1 MKKLLLAMMAILALV
16 AARPA
21 PANAD
26 VIVHSNQNGWDQ
38 KGSDFT
44 MTGENGVYTR
54 DIQNAIAGFMFVIID
69 NGTEYK
75 AMSQP
80 ETVVIGKE
88 HETQQTNDYD
98 YNFKIE
104 DSGNYTITYTQSNH
118 KVKVTKTG
126 GDEPQ
131 PDTRDMYYK
140 SSAQGWESTKMK
152 SGENYTWTYEV
163 TGSDEFVIVA
173 NNTEELK
180 HNEATTTVIF
190 DTPYLLYKNMG
201 DSHNFKIEG
210 TAKYTVTVDASNK
223 DAMTVTVSKDGGDEP
238 GPDTPTPYTGNLKL
252 KFGVGSN
259 WNDGIDMK
267 KDSDWSNNHKWS
279 YTFTA
284 QANTGFVI
292 RDAEGKDHKHATA
305 FTDEN
310 PLQFDHAYT
319 LDEGH
324 TDADGGNNFILK
336 DAGSYIVTV
345 DASDKNAMTVTV
357 SKKGGDEPQPS
368 VTYSL
373 WSNIDGDWGKIDF
386 TSHENDIWTKGV
398 ENVNGK
404 AFVIKD
410 SDGKEYKPE
419 EATHIYTTTVTKTV
433 AVREGE
439 TSGQDFIFETAGK
452 YTITLDASN
461 ASNLTVTV
469 TPAGAGDENVDEWPE
484 GAEKFVYFNA
494 GFAWERADRINK
506 GKIYA
511 HFIKKGEDIKD
522 PTDNDWRFEMKDNRD
537 VEGNTNAMLP
547 LFYAPVPENY
557 QEYDGVQFEAENG
570 IVYNTKKC
578 SDYKKYD
585 SEHWFDFIFTADNS
599 VDGIGKVFSAEQS
612 VMTYEQYR
620 VRRDDP
626 NKEALYYLGTNI
638 QGRDG
643 LSNSAAWYETD
654 FSGKVGISQ
663 ASEGVFM
670 FQLKPTDS
678 KADIKFKMSWV
689 DANTRTKDYNTKYN
703 RTGNAEL
710 TGGDKRWW
718 ATYNLGLVGPTL
730 APKYNGSLE
739 DAEYEEQYKPAEGI
753 DGNAAMKYIPRRC
766 RKYSRYC
773 SYDWWIASDM
783 IDDGTYYVIVDTYY
797 KTTALIKY
805 EPKPTLSSLT
815 EDAPRKNETP
825 FSDEDAARYGSQL
838 KGAQVHGTTLV
849 KYANTVS
856 GNATIKPSNNIIELW
871 RENDYQLEYGIY
883 YKIDGTQDES
893 TIISKFNGL
902 KEAERYSIE
911 MDNLPYGKNV
921 QVGVRC
927 TYTDNINN
935 KGDYVAKFRS
945 FTNWKET
952 TNTQQTAVVEASVS
966 QPTAVRFLD
975 NNLWHA
981 SASATINV
989 TTSGD
994 LAYYID
1000 IDPDKNNRD
1009 HPVRFAEAS
1018 DFQVQANIGNS
1029 HYTASDNNWA
1039 DPRNGG
1045 NIDFVID
1052 NIEDPTSTSYYD
1064 ATFTVQVPYIVG
1076 DLTPTVKY
1084 SAEAEGED
1092 NWTDLPAAASVRR
1105 RANDAA
1111 SAIRVDFAPVDVIAT
1126 VKDMALSGINDVV
1139 ADGDAEAEYFNLQ
1152 GVRVRGDIV
1161 PGVYIVRR
1169 GATVTKE
1176 IVK

>member
-16 AARPA
+16 AARPVTA
-21 PANAD
+21 SAAD
-26 VIVHSNQNGWDQ
+26 WYFVGGPNSSWTVTDEWGFDKKSDGIYT
-38 KGSDFT
+38 KKISDFAGGFKIHDGSNWKNSFGSN
-44 MTGENGVYTR
+44 GENLKLGEIY
-54 DIQNAIAGFMFVIID
+54 NAGTDGDNIAID
-69 NGTEYK
+69 
-75 AMSQP
+75 SDSF
-80 ETVVIGKE
+80 
-88 HETQQTNDYD
+88 TNVTDVL
-98 YNFKIE
+98 I
-104 DSGNYTITYTQSNH
+104 TINTTDHSILI
-118 KVKVTKTG
+118 TKDG
-126 GDEPQ
+126 SDEPQ

-140 SSAQGWESTKMK
+140 SSGQGWGSTKMK

-173 NNTEELK
+173 DDTEELK

-190 DTPYLLYKNMG
+190 DTPYLLYKKMG
-201 DSHNFKIEG
+201 DNHNFKIDG

-223 DAMTVTVSKDGGDEP
+223 DAMTVTVSKGG
-238 GPDTPTPYTGNLKL
+238 
-252 KFGVGSN
+252 
-259 WNDGIDMK
+259 
-267 KDSDWSNNHKWS
+267 
-279 YTFTA
+279 
-284 QANTGFVI
+284 
-292 RDAEGKDHKHATA
+292 EG
-305 FTDEN
+305 
-310 PLQFDHAYT
+310 
-319 LDEGH
+319 
-324 TDADGGNNFILK
+324 
-336 DAGSYIVTV
+336 
-345 DASDKNAMTVTV
+345 
-357 SKKGGDEPQPS
+357 PQPTI
-368 VTYSL
+368 TYTL
-373 WSNIDGDWGKIDF
+373 WSNINSSDNGPWSSIDF
-386 TSHENDIWTKGV
+386 DRNSNGKWEKDV

-404 AFVIKD
+404 SFVIKD
-410 SDGKEYKPE
+410 SDGKEYKPAQ
-419 EATHIYTTTVTKTV
+419 ATNIYAAIVTETV

-439 TSGQDFIFETAGK
+439 TSGQDFIFKADGK

-469 TPAGAGDENVDEWPE
+469 TPVRSGDQHVDKWP
-484 GAEKFVYFNA
+484 ANPEKFVYFNA

-511 HFIKKGEDIKD
+511 HFIKKGEDIKEPAD
-522 PTDNDWRFEMKDNRD
+522 GDWRFEMKDNRE

-557 QEYDGVQFEAENG
+557 QDYDGVQFEAENG

-643 LSNSAAWYETD
+643 LSNSAVWYETD

-689 DANTRTKDYNTKYN
+689 NANKRTKDYNTEYN

-730 APKYNGSLE
+730 APTYNGDLKAAQE
-739 DAEYEEQYKPAEGI
+739 AGDYEPATGI

-773 SYDWWIASDM
+773 SYDWWIGHDK
-783 IDDGTYYVIVDTYY
+783 IEDGTYYVIVDTYY

-856 GNATIKPSNNIIELW
+856 GNATIKPSANISELW

-981 SASATINV
+981 TASATINV

-1000 IDPDKNNRD
+1000 IDPDKNNRE

-1018 DFQVQANIGNS
+1018 DFQVQANIGNY
-1029 HYTASDNNWA
+1029 HYKASDNNWA

-1084 SAEAEGED
+1084 STEAEGED

-1126 VKDMALSGINDVV
+1126 VKDMALSGINDVM

>member
-1 MKKLLLAMMAILALV
+1 MMAILALV

-38 KGSDFT
+38 EGSDFT

-88 HETQQTNDYD
+88 HDTQQTNEYD

-104 DSGNYTITYTQSNH
+104 ESGNYTITYTQSNH

-126 GDEPQ
+126 SDEPQ
-131 PDTRDMYYK
+131 PDTREMYYK
-140 SSAQGWESTKMK
+140 SSAQGWGSTKMK

-173 NNTEELK
+173 NDTEELK
-180 HNEATTTVIF
+180 HNSATVTVEWNK
-190 DTPYLLYKNMG
+190 PYTLYKNQG

-210 TAKYTVTVDASNK
+210 SATYT
-223 DAMTVTVSKDGGDEP
+223 
-238 GPDTPTPYTGNLKL
+238 
-252 KFGVGSN
+252 
-259 WNDGIDMK
+259 
-267 KDSDWSNNHKWS
+267 
-279 YTFTA
+279 
-284 QANTGFVI
+284 
-292 RDAEGKDHKHATA
+292 
-305 FTDEN
+305 
-310 PLQFDHAYT
+310 
-319 LDEGH
+319 
-324 TDADGGNNFILK
+324 
-336 DAGSYIVTV
+336 VTV

-357 SKKGGDEPQPS
+357 SEKGGEPQPS

-373 WSNIDGDWGKIDF
+373 WSNINGDWGKIDF
-386 TSHENDIWTKGV
+386 TSHENDIWTKAV

-404 AFVIKD
+404 SFVIKD
-410 SDGKEYKPE
+410 SDGKEYKP
-419 EATHIYTTTVTKTV
+419 AQVTNILNATVTETV
-433 AVREGE
+433 AVREGD
-439 TSGQDFIFETAGK
+439 TSGQDFIFKADGK
-452 YTITLDASN
+452 YTITLDASD
-461 ASNLTVTV
+461 AANLTVTV
-469 TPAGAGDENVDEWPE
+469 TPGGSVSQPVDEWPE

-494 GFAWERADRINK
+494 GFAWEREDRINK

-511 HFIKKGEDIKD
+511 HFIKKGEDIKE
-522 PTDNDWRFEMKDNRD
+522 PTDNDWRFEMKDNRQ

-547 LFYAPVPENY
+547 LFFAPVPENY

-599 VDGIGKVFSAEQS
+599 VDASGKVFSAEQS

-643 LSNSAAWYETD
+643 LSNSTVWYETD

-689 DANTRTKDYNTKYN
+689 DANTRTKNYNTEYN
-703 RTGNAEL
+703 RTGDAEL

-805 EPKPTLSSLT
+805 QPRPTLSSLT
-815 EDAPRKNETP
+815 ENAPQKNETA

-856 GNATIKPSNNIIELW
+856 GNATITPSANISELW
-871 RENDYQLEYGIY
+871 SGNDYKLEYGIY
-883 YKIDGTQDES
+883 YMIDKEQSES
-893 TIISKFNGL
+893 TIISKFDGREDA
-902 KEAERYSIE
+902 KRYSIE

-927 TYTDNINN
+927 TYTDNVNN
-935 KGDYVAKFRS
+935 TDDYVAKFRS
-945 FTNWKET
+945 FTSWKET
-952 TNTQQTAVVEASVS
+952 TNEQQTAVVEASVS

-1000 IDPDKNNRD
+1000 IDPDKNNRE

-1064 ATFTVQVPYIVG
+1064 AKFTVQVPYIVG

-1084 SAEAEGED
+1084 STAESGED
-1092 NWTDLPAAASVRR
+1092 NWSDLPAAASVRR

-1111 SAIRVDFAPVDVIAT
+1111 SAIRVDFAPVDVMAT
-1126 VKDMALSGINDVV
+1126 VKDMALSGINDVM

>member
-21 PANAD
+21 PASAD
-26 VIVHSNQNGWDQ
+26 VIVHSNQNGWD
-38 KGSDFT
+38 KDGSDFT

-54 DIQNAIAGFMFVIID
+54 DIQNAIEGFMFVIND

-75 AMSQP
+75 AMSKP

-88 HETQQTNDYD
+88 HDTQQTDEYD

-104 DSGNYTITYTQSNH
+104 KSGNYTITYTQSNH

-126 GDEPQ
+126 SDEPQ

-140 SSAQGWESTKMK
+140 SSGQGWGSTKMK

-173 NNTEELK
+173 NDTEELK
-180 HNEATTTVIF
+180 HNEATATVIF

-223 DAMTVTVSKDGGDEP
+223 DAMTVTVSKGGE
-238 GPDTPTPYTGNLKL
+238 GPQPTIT
-252 KFGVGSN
+252 
-259 WNDGIDMK
+259 
-267 KDSDWSNNHKWS
+267 
-279 YTFTA
+279 
-284 QANTGFVI
+284 
-292 RDAEGKDHKHATA
+292 
-305 FTDEN
+305 
-310 PLQFDHAYT
+310 YT
-319 LDEGH
+319 LWSDIKNPSWGPIPFDSNSEG
-324 TDADGGNNFILK
+324 
-336 DAGSYIVTV
+336 
-345 DASDKNAMTVTV
+345 
-357 SKKGGDEPQPS
+357 
-368 VTYSL
+368 
-373 WSNIDGDWGKIDF
+373 
-386 TSHENDIWTKGV
+386 IWTKVV

-404 AFVIKD
+404 EFVIKG
-410 SDGKEYKPE
+410 SDNKEYKPA
-419 EATHIYTTTVTKTV
+419 EATEISTSTVTEKVT
-433 AVREGE
+433 A
-439 TSGQDFIFETAGK
+439 SDQDGRNFKFTADGK
-452 YTITLDASN
+452 YTITLDASD
-461 ASNLTVTV
+461 AANLTVTV
-469 TPAGAGDENVDEWPE
+469 TPGRSGDQHVDEWPE
-484 GAEKFVYFNA
+484 GSEKFVYFNA
-494 GFAWERADRINK
+494 GFAWEREDRINK

-511 HFIKKGEDIKD
+511 HFIKKGEDIKEPAD
-522 PTDNDWRFEMKDNRD
+522 GDCRFEMKDNRD
-537 VEGNTNAMLP
+537 IEGNVNAMLP
-547 LFYAPVPENY
+547 LFYAPVPVNVD
-557 QEYDGVQFEAENG
+557 EYDGVQFEAENG
-570 IVYNTKKC
+570 VVYNTKKC

-585 SEHWFDFIFTADNS
+585 SDHWFDFIFTADNS
-599 VDGIGKVFSAEQS
+599 VDGSDKVFSAEQS
-612 VMTYEQYR
+612 VMTYAQYR
-620 VRRDDP
+620 ARRDDP
-626 NKEALYYLGTNI
+626 NKEAIYYCGSNIKGSDGVDYTENPDAWEETN
-638 QGRDG
+638 
-643 LSNSAAWYETD
+643 

-670 FQLKPTDS
+670 FQLVPVS
-678 KADIKFKMSWV
+678 SGEDIKFKMSWV
-689 DANTRTKDYNTKYN
+689 NAKKRTEAYNTEYN
-703 RTGNAEL
+703 RTGDAKL

-730 APKYNGSLE
+730 APVYGGDLKKAE
-739 DAEYEEQYKPAEGI
+739 DKGDYKPAEGV

-773 SYDWWIASDM
+773 SYDWWISKDM
-783 IDDGTYYVIVDTYY
+783 IENTTYYVIVDTYY

-805 EPKPTLSSLT
+805 QPKPTLSSLT
-815 EDAPRKNETP
+815 EDAPRKNETA
-825 FSDEDAARYGSQL
+825 FSDDDVARYGSQL

-856 GNATIKPSNNIIELW
+856 GNATIKPSDNISELW
-871 RENDYQLEYGIY
+871 SKNDYKLEYGIY
-883 YKIDGTQDES
+883 YMIDKEQDES
-893 TIISKFNGL
+893 TIISKFNGRDDA
-902 KEAERYSIE
+902 KRYSIE

-927 TYTDNINN
+927 TYTDKENN

-945 FTNWKET
+945 FTSWKET
-952 TNTQQTAVVEASVS
+952 TNEQQTAVVEANVS
-966 QPTAVRFLD
+966 DPVAVRFLD

-1000 IDPDKNNRD
+1000 IDPDKNNRE

-1084 SAEAEGED
+1084 STEAEGED
-1092 NWTDLPAAASVRR
+1092 NWSDLPAAANARR

-1111 SAIRVDFAPVDVIAT
+1111 SAIRVDFAPVDVKAT
-1126 VKDMALSGINDVV
+1126 VKDMALSGINDVM

-1152 GVRVRGDIV
+1152 GVRVQGDIV

-1176 IVK
+1176 IVR

>member
-38 KGSDFT
+38 YGSDFT

-223 DAMTVTVSKDGGDEP
+223 DAMTVTVSKGGEDP
-238 GPDTPTPYTGNLKL
+238 QPTIT
-252 KFGVGSN
+252 
-259 WNDGIDMK
+259 
-267 KDSDWSNNHKWS
+267 
-279 YTFTA
+279 
-284 QANTGFVI
+284 
-292 RDAEGKDHKHATA
+292 
-305 FTDEN
+305 
-310 PLQFDHAYT
+310 YT
-319 LDEGH
+319 LWTNMDGNGNESGSGWGTISFDSNSEG
-324 TDADGGNNFILK
+324 
-336 DAGSYIVTV
+336 
-345 DASDKNAMTVTV
+345 
-357 SKKGGDEPQPS
+357 
-368 VTYSL
+368 
-373 WSNIDGDWGKIDF
+373 
-386 TSHENDIWTKGV
+386 IWTKVV
-398 ENVNGK
+398 ENVNDK
-404 AFVIKD
+404 EFVIKG
-410 SDGKEYKPE
+410 SDNKEYKPAQ
-419 EATHIYTTTVTKTV
+419 ATEISTSAVTEKV
-433 AVREGE
+433 
-439 TSGQDFIFETAGK
+439 TASDQNGRNFKFTADGK
-452 YTITLDASN
+452 YTITLDASD
-461 ASNLTVTV
+461 AANLTVTV
-469 TPAGAGDENVDEWPE
+469 THSGSGDQHVDEWPANPE
-484 GAEKFVYFNA
+484 NFVYFNA
-494 GFAWERADRINK
+494 GFAWEREDRINK

-511 HFIKKGEDIKD
+511 HFIKKGEDIKEPAD
-522 PTDNDWRFEMKDNRD
+522 GDWRFEMKDNRD
-537 VEGNTNAMLP
+537 NEDNVNAMLP
-547 LFYAPVPENY
+547 LFYAPVPVNAD
-557 QEYDGVQFEAENG
+557 EYDGVQFEAENG
-570 IVYNTKKC
+570 VVYNTKKC
-578 SDYKKYD
+578 LQYEKYD
-585 SEHWFDFIFTADNS
+585 TEHWADFIFTADNS

-643 LSNSAAWYETD
+643 LSNSTVWYETD

-689 DANTRTKDYNTKYN
+689 DANTRTTAYNTKYN

-805 EPKPTLSSLT
+805 QPKPTIASLEPGT
-815 EDAPRKNETP
+815 PRKSENYFT
-825 FSDEDAARYGSQL
+825 DEQAAIYGSQF
-838 KGAQVHGTTLV
+838 KGSEEHGTSLLKDV
-849 KYANTVS
+849 NIVS
-856 GNATIKPSNNIIELW
+856 GSATIAPSDNISELW
-871 RENDYQLEYGIY
+871 SKGDYDLQYGIY
-883 YKIDGTQDES
+883 YKIDKVQSES
-893 TIISKFNGL
+893 TIISSFTGQKDA
-902 KEAERYSIE
+902 KRYSIE
-911 MDNLPYGKNV
+911 MENLPYGEKV

-927 TYTDNINN
+927 TYTDNVNN

-945 FTNWKET
+945 FTDWKKTVSDEG
-952 TNTQQTAVVEASVS
+952 VVKAKIIP
-966 QPTAVRFLD
+966 PTKATMFLE
-975 NNLWHA
+975 NGWHA
-981 SASATINV
+981 CARAQIEV
-989 TTSGD
+989 ETSGN

-1000 IDPDKNNRD
+1000 IDPDKNSSKY
-1009 HPVRFAEAS
+1009 PVRFAEAS
-1018 DFQVQANIGNS
+1018 DFHVQANIGKA
-1029 HYTASDNNWA
+1029 HYTSGANNWA
-1039 DPRNGG
+1039 NPRDLG

-1052 NIEDPTSTSYYD
+1052 NIAAPEVDPNPKYD
-1064 ATFTVQVPYIVG
+1064 ATFTVQVPYVVG
-1076 DLTPTVKY
+1076 DVTPDVKY
-1084 SAEAEGED
+1084 LKEESGED
-1092 NWTDLPAAASVRR
+1092 IWVDLPAAASARR
-1105 RANDAA
+1105 RANEAA
-1111 SAIRVDFAPVDVIAT
+1111 PATRVDFAPIHLTAT
-1126 VKDMALSGINDVV
+1126 LSAMDLSGINDVM

-1152 GVRVRGDIV
+1152 GVRVLGDIV

-1176 IVK
+1176 IVR